1 MRGFYLNMGDH
12 FFVDIHTHIL
22 PGIDDGAENVDVA
35 FDMLNKQYE
44 EGVRDIVLTP
54 HFGAYNPDFDLN
66 KAEEAFQNLRRKA
79 VDKLPHLNL
88 YPGNEI
94 LYSPGTVEALNQGK
108 AKPLAGTD
116 YVLIEFLYEEEYA
129 TLLKAVKSLTMAGYR
144 PVIAHV
150 ERYSCLLKDLDR
162 VEDLIDQGAYIQ
174 VNGNS
179 FLRGMLDK
187 RFRFV
192 KKLLKYD
199 MIHIVATDCHNM
211 KGRRPEIKAMS
222 EKISQLAGETHM
234 KQIMCYNGRSLLNN
248 EEI

>member
-1 MRGFYLNMGDH
+1 MEDNR
-12 FFVDIHTHIL
+12 FVDIHTHIL
-22 PGIDDGAENVDVA
+22 PGIDDGAESLDIA
-35 FDMLNKQYE
+35 FDMLNKEYQ

-66 KAEEAFQNLRRKA
+66 KAEEAFQNLRSKA
-79 VDKLPHLNL
+79 VEKLPGLKL

-94 LYSPGTVEALNQGK
+94 LYSPGTVVTLKEGK
-108 AKPLAGTD
+108 AKSLAGTD
-116 YVLIEFLYEEEYA
+116 YVLVEFLYQEEYA
-129 TLLKAVKSLTMAGYR
+129 TILKAVKQLTMAGYR

-150 ERYSCLLKDLDR
+150 ERYDCLLKDLDK
-162 VEDLIDQGAYIQ
+162 VEELIDQGAYVQ

-199 MIHIVATDCHNM
+199 LIHLVATDCHNM
-211 KGRRPEIKAMS
+211 KGRRPEIKAIS
-222 EKISQLAGETHM
+222 EKICQLAGETQM
-234 KQIMCYNGRSLLNN
+234 KQLLCTNGHNLLKNK
-248 EEI
+248 EI

>member
-1 MRGFYLNMGDH
+1 MNECN
-12 FFVDIHTHIL
+12 FVDIHAHIL
-22 PGIDDGAENVDVA
+22 PGIDDGAESLDIA
-35 FDMLNKQYE
+35 FDMMNKEYN
-44 EGVRDIVLTP
+44 EGVRAIVLTP

-66 KAEEAFQNLRRKA
+66 KVEDAFQQLRRKA
-79 VDKLPHLNL
+79 VEKLPELKL

-108 AKPLAGTD
+108 AKTLAGTD
-116 YVLIEFLYEEEYA
+116 YVLVEFLYKEEYA

-144 PVIAHV
+144 LVIAHV
-150 ERYSCLLKDLDR
+150 ERYDCLLKDLDK
-162 VEDLIDQGAYIQ
+162 VEELIDQGAYIQ

-179 FLRGMLDK
+179 FFRGVLDK

-199 MIHIVATDCHNM
+199 LIHLVATDCHNM
-211 KGRRPEIKAMS
+211 KGRKPEVRMIA
-222 EKISQLAGETHM
+222 EKIEQLSNNEQM
-234 KQIMCYNGRSLLNN
+234 KTIMRYNGYKLLNN